1 MDIALVGTKTN
12 PETWLPR
19 LREALPQDRFF
30 VHPESPDPALVAVA
44 LVAAPKP
51 GEVAQLPNL
60 KLAQCLWMGVDALL
74 LDKTLPKGVPVARM
88 VDPSMVAAMSET
100 VLHCVIDF
108 HRHFYRYR
116 EQQAARTWKHQPQR
130 MASDSLVGFL
140 GLGELGAD
148 AAAKLVALGFRVCGW
163 SRSKKSLAG
172 IECFA
177 GEDGLAAML
186 PKVDILVCLLPLT
199 PQTRGMLSKNLFD
212 RMKDGSALVSI
223 ARGAQMLTQDVVAAL
238 ASGKLAHAYLDV
250 FETEP
255 LPADDPLWA
264 NPKISI
270 TPHIAALTEPRTA
283 LSVITENVER
293 VRRGEKPLYLVDFA
307 AGY

>member
-1 MDIALVGTKTN
+1 MDIALVGSKTN

-30 VHPESPDPALVAVA
+30 VHPEAPDPASVSVA

-108 HRHFYRYR
+108 HRHFHAYRR
-116 EQQAARTWKHQPQR
+116 QQAERVWKHQPQR
-130 MASDSLVGFL
+130 MASDRTVGFL

-163 SRSKKSLAG
+163 SRSRKSLPG
-172 IECFA
+172 VECFA
-177 GEDGLAAML
+177 GDEGLAAML
-186 PKVDILVCLLPLT
+186 PKCDMLVCLLPLT
-199 PQTRGMLSKNLFD
+199 PQTKGMLSRKLFD
-212 RMKDGSALVSI
+212 RMKDGSALISV
-223 ARGAQMLTQDVVAAL
+223 ARGTQMVTADVVAAL

-255 LPADDPLWA
+255 LPADDPLWS
-264 NPKISI
+264 NPKVSI

-283 LSVITENVER
+283 LAVITDNVER
-293 VRRGEKPLYLVDFA
+293 VRRGEKPLYLVDFG